1 MIPANLKEYYGDET
15 RWFIGRVISIN
26 DPLKLGRVQV
36 RIYGVHSEN
45 TSDIPQ
51 GDLPWASVNVPI
63 TEGGSSGIGTVVG
76 IKPMA
81 QVFGIFLD
89 GQNSQLPLIL
99 GSIPKFEV
107 EGDRGKITSLPK
119 GAQNQSV
126 DNIQNPT
133 YRNNSPASTIDDDY
147 LEGSTNAEK
156 AYNYFMR
163 LNYEPHIAAGI
174 IGNLMIE
181 SGPTDIDPL
190 AVNNAEG
197 SKGIAQWNPASG
209 RLDSLQTFCN
219 NANIPWES
227 LYGQLSFIR
236 YELEE
241 VQEDFGFWP
250 LMASKDVEE
259 ATEVFHDKYEKPEIG
274 SLPRRLAEARK
285 ILDAMEA

>member
-15 RWFIGRVISIN
+15 RWFIGRVISID
-26 DPLKLGRVQV
+26 DPLKLGRIQV
-36 RIYGVHSEN
+36 RIYGIHSEN
-45 TSDIPQ
+45 TSDIPI

-89 GQNSQLPLIL
+89 GQNSQLPLVL

-107 EGDRGKITSLPK
+107 EGDRSKNTSLGK
-119 GAQNQSV
+119 GEQNQTN
-126 DNIQNPT
+126 DDINNPLHK
-133 YRNNSPASTIDDDY
+133 NQVPASTIDDEY
-147 LEGSTNAEK
+147 LEGTTNAEK

-163 LNYEPHIAAGI
+163 LGYEPHIAAGI

-181 SGPTDIDPL
+181 SGPGDLNPY
-190 AVNNAEG
+190 AVNKAEG
-197 SKGIAQWNPASG
+197 SKGIAQWNPAAG

-219 NANIPWES
+219 NANVPWES

-241 VQEDFGFWP
+241 VPEDFGFWP
-250 LMASKDVEE
+250 LMAAKDVEE
-259 ATEVFHDKYEKPEIG
+259 ATKVFMKKYEKPKPG
-274 SLPRRLAEARK
+274 SYEDRLAEARK